1 MLGVAQSILITFG
14 ANSNQYEQGNFREK
28 EGKQIEWRSTQMNMV
43 ICLLGSVP
51 KNLVPVEE
59 TTKVG
64 CIPILSLSQSITQTG
79 RVLFLNLMGH

>member
-1 MLGVAQSILITFG
+1 
-14 ANSNQYEQGNFREK
+14 
-28 EGKQIEWRSTQMNMV
+28 MNMV

-64 CIPILSLSQSITQTG
+64 CIPILSLSQSLTQTG